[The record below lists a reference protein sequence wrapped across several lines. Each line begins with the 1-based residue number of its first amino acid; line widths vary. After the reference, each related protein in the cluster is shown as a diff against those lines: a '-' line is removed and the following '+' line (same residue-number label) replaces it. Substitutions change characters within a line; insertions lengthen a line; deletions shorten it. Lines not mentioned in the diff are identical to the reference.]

1 MLIAGS
7 SLNEPTLVTQA
18 VCPHCQFRPSAEQ
31 LELIPAANRLHKLDD
46 DLDTLVA
53 NWQQTLLE
61 NCLLYTSDAADE

>member
-1 MLIAGS
+1 MSRLLTIEIVS
-7 SLNEPTLVTQA
+7 DI

-46 DLDTLVA
+46 DLDQLVT

-61 NCLLYTSDAADE
+61 NLETVAA